1 MRKFAEILTEH
12 GIKFIGPSAEHIRI
26 MGDKI
31 EAKRTAKALG
41 IPVVPGSEGGV
52 SDVDEGKRIAR
63 DIGYPVI
70 IKATAG
76 GGGRGMKVARN
87 DS

>member
-1 MRKFAEILTEH
+1 
-12 GIKFIGPSAEHIRI
+12 

-52 SDVDEGKRIAR
+52 ADLAQARALAR
-63 DIGYPVI
+63 DIGYPVL

-76 GGGRGMKVARN
+76 GGGRGMKVARSEHDLETALGN
-87 DS
+87 RAGRSEGRLRQ